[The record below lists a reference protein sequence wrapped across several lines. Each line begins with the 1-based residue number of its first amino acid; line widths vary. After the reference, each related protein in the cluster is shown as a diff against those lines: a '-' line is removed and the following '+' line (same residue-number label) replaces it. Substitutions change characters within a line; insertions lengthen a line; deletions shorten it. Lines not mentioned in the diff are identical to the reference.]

1 MTKGSFINAI
11 VALAGIGGSTNA
23 VVHLLAIAGRLGIKL
38 TLDDFD
44 KIGSNVPLLANL
56 QPAGTHLME
65 DFFRAGGLL
74 ALLKELKDLLDPTAI
89 TVTGKALVSYLDDA
103 QIFFQFSL

>member
-1 MTKGSFINAI
+1 MIKDDRKPSDVMTKGSFINAI

-65 DFFRAGGLL
+65 DFFNFVPDNYLL
-74 ALLKELKDLLDPTAI
+74 IIIVVVFSGFLNHNLKLINK
-89 TVTGKALVSYLDDA
+89 
-103 QIFFQFSL
+103 